1 MRSFRL
7 IPRTAHNQI
16 LLLGSLFI
24 VLGGL
29 VLGLGLTQLAEVRH
43 HLDRAHGELAPAA
56 DHLATTGEAYGAG
69 HALFVELVATPDP
82 TEKATLLSKTTG
94 LQARGDDAWRAFKA
108 NADAL
113 PNTQSLVDA
122 VDYDLGVLKEE
133 GAALLNAPTPE
144 LAASFDRTQARVSTE
159 LNTLLRRFSAAN
171 RRAILDAEAD
181 ADTTYASVLTVYGVV
196 LVIVVGTTA
205 AAVILTRRRERRD
218 AVREAERQAQMQR
231 DELDT
236 RLQRALEVSPT
247 EETTFAV
254 VEAAMRRSIPVIGA
268 DLLVAESHRGH
279 LRRVATT
286 LDEACEGTCGV
297 ASPEECPATSRGTT
311 TVFGGHDALDS
322 CPVRASQGLAPAS
335 TTCVPVNV
343 SGHASG
349 VVCAARTPG
358 ERVDDTD
365 LATIELIARKMG
377 ERLTLTRAFARSET
391 LARTDPLTGLY
402 NRRTVEEKA
411 AQLEREQR
419 PYIVAYADLD
429 HFKLVNDV
437 YGHDAGDHAL
447 RLFARVLRDSIRPT
461 DIPCRYG
468 GEEFVVVLPDCPVT
482 EGVAVLERI
491 RTKLGGSFDG
501 DGAPKFTVSFGL
513 SQSDDGRTFDD
524 VVAEAD
530 AALLGAKEAGRDRVV
545 VSADH

>member
-7 IPRTAHNQI
+7 IPRAAHNQI
-16 LLLGSLFI
+16 LFIGALF
-24 VLGGL
+24 VALGGV
-29 VLGLGLTQLAEVRH
+29 VLGLGITQLGDVRGHLGRAE
-43 HLDRAHGELAPAA
+43 DELAPAVEQ
-56 DHLATTGEAYGAG
+56 LAKANTEYAAG
-69 HALFVELVATPDP
+69 HAAFLEMLTSSDP
-82 TEKATLLSKTTG
+82 AERAVLLARTTETQTTG
-94 LQARGDDAWRAFKA
+94 GDAWTAFKQH
-108 NADAL
+108 ADAL
-113 PNTQSLVDA
+113 PNTESVVDA
-122 VDYDLGVLKEE
+122 VDHDLAVLQDEGV
-133 GAALLNAPTPE
+133 GLLNVPTPE
-144 LAASFDRTQARVSTE
+144 LAASFDATYQRVSTS
-159 LNTLLRRFSAAN
+159 LNALSRRFTAAN
-171 RRAILDAEAD
+171 RQAISDAKAHAD
-181 ADTTYASVLTVYGVV
+181 ATYVSVLAAFGVV
-196 LVIVVGTTA
+196 LVVVVGTTA

-218 AVREAERQAQMQR
+218 AIREAERQAQMQR

-236 RLQRALEVSPT
+236 RLQRALEVAPT
-247 EETTFAV
+247 EETAYAV
-254 VEAAMRRSIPVIGA
+254 VEAAMRRSIPVTPT
-268 DLLVAESHRGH
+268 DVLVAESQRGH

-286 LDEACEGTCGV
+286 LDEEREPTCAV
-297 ASPEECPATSRGTT
+297 TSPQECPATSRGTT
-311 TVFGGHDALDS
+311 TIFNGHDALDS
-322 CPVRASQGLAPAS
+322 CPVRATQGLSSAS

-349 VVCAARTPG
+349 VVCATGPPG
-358 ERVDDTD
+358 DPVAAED
-365 LATIELIARKMG
+365 LATIELIARKTG
-377 ERLTLTRAFARSET
+377 ERLTLTRAFARSEG
-391 LARTDPLTGLY
+391 LARTDPLTGLF
-402 NRRTVEEKA
+402 NRRTVEERA
-411 AQLEREQR
+411 AQLEGEQR

-491 RTKLGGSFDG
+491 RSKLGQSFDG

-530 AALLGAKEAGRDRVV
+530 AALLAAKEAGRDRVV
-545 VSADH
+545 VSADQ